1 MKNNQII
8 LNSRPSGFPTD
19 DNFGSNTSEIGDP
32 AEGQML
38 VRNIYI
44 SVDPYMR
51 GRMNEGESYVPAF
64 EVGQA
69 ITGGVVGQVVAS
81 NGGAYSEG
89 DYITGMGDWAEYQIT
104 DGAGWN
110 QVSPTL
116 APLSN
121 YLGILGMPGMTAY
134 VGLTEIAGLKK
145 GDSVFCSA
153 ASGAVGQ
160 VVGQIAKNMGCH
172 VAGSAGSQE
181 KINHIIENCGY
192 DDAFNYK
199 IEENLVAAIRRVCPK
214 GVDVY
219 FENVGGP
226 QLEAVLANINYKARI
241 AVCGLISAYNAKGMD
256 DLPPGPRNLMMLIG
270 LAAKMEGFIVS
281 FYPDACQKWIEIGAG
296 WMKEGKL
303 HYRESITDGLEN
315 APATFMGML
324 RGENVG
330 KALVKIADE

>member
-8 LNSRPSGFPTD
+8 LNSRPSGFPVA
-19 DNFGSNTSEIGDP
+19 DNFGYATTEIGEP
-32 AEGQML
+32 GEGQML
-38 VRNIYI
+38 VRNIYM

-51 GRMNEGESYVPAF
+51 GRLNDTKSYVPSFQMGKAL
-64 EVGQA
+64 QA
-69 ITGGVVGQVVAS
+69 GVVGQVMAS
-81 NGGAYSEG
+81 NGGKFAEGAYV
-89 DYITGMGDWAEYQIT
+89 TGMGDWADYQII
-104 DGAGWN
+104 DGEGWN
-110 QVSPTL
+110 QVDPDL

-121 YLGILGMPGMTAY
+121 YLGVLGMPGMTAY
-134 VGLTEIAGLKK
+134 VGLTEVAGLKA

-172 VAGSAGSQE
+172 VSGSAGSQE
-181 KINHIIENCGY
+181 KIDLIKATCGY
-192 DDAFNYK
+192 DEAFNYK
-199 IEENLVAAIRRVCPK
+199 EEENLPAAIKRVCPD

-226 QLEAVLANINYKARI
+226 QLEAVLMNINYKARI
-241 AVCGLISAYNAKGMD
+241 AVCGLIASYNAKSMD
-256 DLPPGPRNLMMLIG
+256 DMPPGPRNLMMLIG

-281 FYPDACQKWIEIGAG
+281 FYPEACAKWIEIGAG

-303 HYRESITDGLEN
+303 NYRETITDGLEN
-315 APATFMGML
+315 APAAFMGLL

-330 KALVKIADE
+330 KAVVKIADQ